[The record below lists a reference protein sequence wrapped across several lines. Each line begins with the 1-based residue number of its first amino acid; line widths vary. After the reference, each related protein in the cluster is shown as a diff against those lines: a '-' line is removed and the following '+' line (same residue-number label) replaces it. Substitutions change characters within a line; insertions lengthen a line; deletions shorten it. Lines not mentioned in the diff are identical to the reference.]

1 MKDRRRMLRGSN
13 VLRDSDFRGETWE
26 VEEEEGQVGRNLD
39 DLREEGSWPGR
50 IIKIPRKPEALYC
63 SAGLWR
69 FAGGDPERLSLV
81 KYGRI

>member
-39 DLREEGSWPGR
+39 DLREEGS
-50 IIKIPRKPEALYC
+50 
-63 SAGLWR
+63 
-69 FAGGDPERLSLV
+69 
-81 KYGRI
+81 